1 MSQILEMHEKGMT
14 YEEIAQALGLSYKQV
29 NHAINNARKKQK
41 VQFDDKKDE
50 PTPEDIDRLYAALV
64 NYDQALGATDTKQ
77 TKATIRIDDSKP
89 IGIAFWGDW
98 HLIARGMDFQQ
109 FDKDKQAIS
118 DTDGLFFV
126 GMGDY
131 KDNYKPGMGR
141 ASGGMLEQIASP
153 GVQDLLVKKVIE
165 DTAHKC
171 ISLIRGCHDDWDKH
185 SADKDFI
192 STLCEIADCVNL
204 WHGGGLNLKLGEQTY
219 KIRARHK
226 YKNESGLNTT
236 NAQRNMLNDFGPC
249 DVIAVGHKH
258 FPDIQTLDRMGQK
271 VTYIRSGTYKVYDE
285 YGQKLA
291 GYQGKWG
298 VPVVV
303 LYPNERRITPFENLY
318 DAIDFLNAIRG

>member
-192 STLCEIADCVNL
+192 STLCEIADLDAVEMVIEICQRHYPDV
-204 WHGGGLNLKLGEQTY
+204 Y
-219 KIRARHK
+219 KAVKIV
-226 YKNESGLNTT
+226 Y
-236 NAQRNMLNDFGPC
+236 LNDPGKELEW
-249 DVIAVGHKH
+249 G
-258 FPDIQTLDRMGQK
+258 DIQRRVHDAELTIPASERQ
-271 VTYIRSGTYKVYDE
+271 VYYWLRKARLLFAE
-285 YGQKLA
+285 
-291 GYQGKWG
+291 
-298 VPVVV
+298 
-303 LYPNERRITPFENLY
+303 ERGLRKKEVSH
-318 DAIDFLNAIRG
+318 G